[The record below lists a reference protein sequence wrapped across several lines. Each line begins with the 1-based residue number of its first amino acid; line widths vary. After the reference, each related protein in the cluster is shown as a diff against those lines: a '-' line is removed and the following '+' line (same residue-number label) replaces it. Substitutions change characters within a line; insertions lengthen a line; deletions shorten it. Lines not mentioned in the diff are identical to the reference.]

1 MAKKKPILNPKRPST
16 KEPILSVEEEA
27 FISGRSETVNSSKE
41 EKPIA
46 KKEKNRG
53 YPISMPPSFYE
64 AVKAFAE
71 AHPEQG
77 TVSSIF
83 VRGAATLM
91 KNIESNN

>member
-16 KEPILSVEEEA
+16 KAPVLSVEEEA
-27 FISGRSETVNSSKE
+27 FISGNNETVNTSE
-41 EKPIA
+41 EKKPVA

-91 KNIESNN
+91 KGVESNN